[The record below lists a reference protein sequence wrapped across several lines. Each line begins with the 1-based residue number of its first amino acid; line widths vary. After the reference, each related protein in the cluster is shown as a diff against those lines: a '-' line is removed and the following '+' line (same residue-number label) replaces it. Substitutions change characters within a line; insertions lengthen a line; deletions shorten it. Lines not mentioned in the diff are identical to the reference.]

1 MLVSVFKQLPLVA
14 RLSTKLRCNNTQY
27 VCQVYQ
33 IDDYPS
39 VTFKIGIGETKN
51 DREWLKK
58 KKEYFEKM
66 WSKNGQK
73 VLRKIEDSCGDAFT
87 NTSKQNGILVLLQKK
102 VPKNRNGVLKEDNP
116 LEITLFLTKNDTAK
130 AMKELLVRMLTHSF
144 IQQQYEFH
152 FRIREQTLFEDIL
165 ADEFVTSMVSFMV
178 LGRKL
183 GRANCAKA
191 LDEAIDETV
200 YRLSQKTTKNK
211 LVNVL
216 YDFFQEYP
224 EKIKKRETDILEN
237 REELISKL
245 LEFLPK
251 KVNID

>member
-1 MLVSVFKQLPLVA
+1 MSA
-14 RLSTKLRCNNTQY
+14 RCIT
-27 VCQVYQ
+27 

-39 VTFKIGIGETKN
+39 VTFKLGNGETKN
-51 DREWLKK
+51 DRVWLKK
-58 KKEYFEKM
+58 KKEYFEKI
-66 WSKNGQK
+66 WSKNGSK
-73 VLRKIEDSCGDAFT
+73 ILRKIEDSCGDTFT
-87 NTSKQNGILVLLQKK
+87 STSKQHGILVLLHKK
-102 VPKNRNGVLKEDNP
+102 TPNTNAGFLKEDNP
-116 LEITLFLTKNDTAK
+116 LEINLFLTKNDTTNS
-130 AMKELLVRMLTHSF
+130 MKELLVRMLTHSF

-152 FRIREQTLFEDIL
+152 FRMREQTLFEDIL

-183 GRANCAKA
+183 GRPNCAKA
-191 LDEAIDETV
+191 LDQAIEETV